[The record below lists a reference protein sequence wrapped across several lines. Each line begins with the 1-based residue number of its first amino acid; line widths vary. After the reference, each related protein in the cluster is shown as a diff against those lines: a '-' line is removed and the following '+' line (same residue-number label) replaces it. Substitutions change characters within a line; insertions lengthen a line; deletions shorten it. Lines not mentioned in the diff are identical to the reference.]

1 MKTFMVSKNLIRS
14 SDFYISHYL
23 IANYYVGLSNT
34 KELPNSFACHR
45 LVEGV
50 TPAGW
55 KRPLDDMSLERLC
68 DLHDK
73 SYTRQAILD
82 NHLNARTRELIQ
94 TVKNAKEELSI
105 VVAREKSRELKYA
118 ELEAKCDQAAKDLE
132 KNPVVQGL
140 RVNIMKLAS
149 QLKEAQV
156 ECGKLKL
163 EGSKLIGLQERVKS
177 LESKCEVLEV
187 KKSRLLTQEGKLKE
201 EVNSL
206 VLRYQGLQEERA
218 KVVSKVV
225 PYIAMELYHSDEVG
239 KAIADLVNAAI
250 YHGKCTTLEE
260 IAATGEPVILSK
272 VKYYRPSHEREYDHM
287 SNVLASA
294 EFPFLSEATIDPLAS
309 VTELLSKKPRRI
321 RPPSPGKKTSLTKP
335 PILLHHEDRNSSKNV

>member
-1 MKTFMVSKNLIRS
+1 LKTFMVSKNLTS
-14 SDFYISHYL
+14 SADFYVSFYL
-23 IANYYVGLSNT
+23 TANYYVGLSNT
-34 KELPNSFACHR
+34 KELPNSFACHL
-45 LVEGV
+45 LVESV

-73 SYTRQAILD
+73 SYTWQANLD

-94 TVKNAKEELSI
+94 TMKNAKEELSI

-118 ELEAKCDQAAKDLE
+118 ELEAKCDQAAKELE
-132 KNPVVQGL
+132 KNRVVHGL

-163 EGSKLIGLQERVKS
+163 EGCKLIGLQERVKS
-177 LESKCEVLEV
+177 LESKCEGLEAE
-187 KKSRLLTQEGKLKE
+187 KSRLKTQEGKLKE

-206 VLRYQGLQEERA
+206 VLRCQGLQEERV

-225 PYIAMELYHSDEVG
+225 PYIAMELTIVMRLG
-239 KAIADLVNAAI
+239 KL
-250 YHGKCTTLEE
+250 
-260 IAATGEPVILSK
+260 
-272 VKYYRPSHEREYDHM
+272 
-287 SNVLASA
+287 
-294 EFPFLSEATIDPLAS
+294 
-309 VTELLSKKPRRI
+309 
-321 RPPSPGKKTSLTKP
+321 
-335 PILLHHEDRNSSKNV
+335 